1 MPTIMIR
8 AFLLQRLVDDP
19 LEFASALMARRP
31 VERSLR
37 LNAETAENRAS
48 RPGGQKCSGTRT

>member
-48 RPGGQKCSGTRT
+48 RPGGQKCSGT